1 MLYASSRMYALQLAE
16 EQGLKISKKVRT
28 HGASRCLI
36 GTVLTMS
43 VQIEASSPDE
53 ITGDRLQEEVSP
65 PQNDGLGRGFARP
78 RRPGR

>member
-16 EQGLKISKKVRT
+16 DQGLKISKK
-28 HGASRCLI
+28 
-36 GTVLTMS
+36 
-43 VQIEASSPDE
+43 IEASSPDE

-65 PQNDGLGRGFARP
+65 PQNDGLNRGFARP